1 MIIGAIVL
9 AVLGKTISWRTIRF
23 NIFLCSA
30 FTHEDIGGY
39 ESLIDKYFNATANIR
54 APITPNGT
62 DLCGK
67 PPDDAMKLLRSQSS
81 DLPWSGMTFGLAIS
95 SIWYWC
101 SDQVI
106 VQRALA
112 SKDMR

>member
-1 MIIGAIVL
+1 MEQKSNVSHLIIL
-9 AVLGKTISWRTIRF
+9 NISSHT
-23 NIFLCSA
+23 A

-54 APITPNGT
+54 APMTPNGT
-62 DLCGK
+62 ELCGK